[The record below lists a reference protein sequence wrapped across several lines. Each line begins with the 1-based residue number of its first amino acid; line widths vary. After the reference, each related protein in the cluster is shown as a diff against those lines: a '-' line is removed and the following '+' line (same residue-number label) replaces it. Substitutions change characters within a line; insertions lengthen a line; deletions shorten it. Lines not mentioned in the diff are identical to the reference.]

1 VPGSLWEG
9 QLHSK
14 LTLQMIFMKLHM
26 ERFNEA
32 LCLFLL
38 DVIHFVS
45 LMKIVRDGEVELK

>member
-1 VPGSLWEG
+1 MPGSLWKG

-14 LTLQMIFMKLHM
+14 LTLQMVFMRFHM
-26 ERFNEA
+26 VRFNKA